1 MEFDFDPEDITFPL
15 PDLDDLDL
23 SELSYDSPSPSSSSS
38 DCSAFDSPATSPL
51 SSPASSHSPT
61 PGSDCSSPSSSPTAS
76 RQRTRCRTPH
86 CLKKEHASILR
97 RNERERNRVKLV
109 SDGFTTLRKHIP
121 TTPANKKLSKVE
133 TLRTAIEYIKHLQ
146 RVLNES
152 NRHERETRLLR
163 QVEWLQGAY
172 DLQALS
178 RGNVATAQQLSSYLL
193 RLPEIAPYPSEVPF
207 VSSSVSLPNVYGH
220 VN

>member
-1 MEFDFDPEDITFPL
+1 MEFNFDPQDITFPL
-15 PDLDDLDL
+15 PNFDDLDL
-23 SELSYDSPSPSSSSS
+23 SELSYESPTPSPSSS
-38 DCSAFDSPATSPL
+38 DCSPFDSPATSPV
-51 SSPASSHSPT
+51 SSPSSSLSPT
-61 PGSDCSSPSSSPTAS
+61 PGSDCSSPSSSPRAS
-76 RQRTRCRTPH
+76 RHRARCRTPQ

-109 SDGFTTLRKHIP
+109 SDGFATLRKHIP

-152 NRHERETRLLR
+152 NRFEREARLLR

-172 DLQALS
+172 DLQVTSTLLYFCTCNLLS
-178 RGNVATAQQLSSYLL
+178 
-193 RLPEIAPYPSEVPF
+193 
-207 VSSSVSLPNVYGH
+207 
-220 VN
+220 

>member
-23 SELSYDSPSPSSSSS
+23 SELNYDSPSPSSSSS
-38 DCSAFDSPATSPL
+38 DCSTFDSPATSPL
-51 SSPASSHSPT
+51 NSPVSSHSPG

-76 RQRTRCRTPH
+76 RHRTRCRTPH

-109 SDGFTTLRKHIP
+109 SDGFATLRKHIP

-172 DLQALS
+172 DLQVTRTLLCFWTCKLK
-178 RGNVATAQQLSSYLL
+178 GN
-193 RLPEIAPYPSEVPF
+193 RMPSNTREHF
-207 VSSSVSLPNVYGH
+207 KAR
-220 VN
+220 